1 MPESGDLVLV
11 GAMSV
16 GGAEKDSV
24 GEATLELV
32 LGDPMT
38 EGLSDEVVP
47 IGSETEVRV
56 SEFVEVGSE
65 LESSREVGATGV
77 DAVELARLPGVEV
90 PDGDPEVAG
99 IVVAPGSD
107 AELVAVGLAMI
118 VDPDLRSTSR

>member
-1 MPESGDLVLV
+1 M
-11 GAMSV
+11 
-16 GGAEKDSV
+16 
-24 GEATLELV
+24 
-32 LGDPMT
+32 
-38 EGLSDEVVP
+38 P